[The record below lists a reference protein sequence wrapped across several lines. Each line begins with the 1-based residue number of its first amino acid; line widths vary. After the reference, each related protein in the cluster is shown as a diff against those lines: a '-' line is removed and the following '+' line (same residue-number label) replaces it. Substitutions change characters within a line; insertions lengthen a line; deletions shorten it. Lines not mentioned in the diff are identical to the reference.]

1 MPAPRNGESRS
12 DYVRRCMG
20 DTETVG
26 KYPETDQRFAV
37 CMSMFGQKDA
47 GEPLETKFVALEIK
61 ADGEDDEY
69 LTISGYASVFNNVDG
84 GGDVVMPGAF
94 KDCIA
99 KGRKPKMLW
108 QHDASQ
114 PIGAWDTMREDS
126 NGLLVKGR
134 ISKRAAKGAEVAA
147 LVKMGAVDGLSI
159 GYRTQEYEMDMKAGT
174 RKLTKL
180 DVWETSVVTFPM
192 NDLTGIYAIKSADD
206 MSDTEIK
213 RHIEHALKAIKLSST
228 EAKAM
233 AAAAMKGR
241 ENVLR
246 EAGVTLP
253 ETDQR
258 EVDELKA
265 LLTETLKA
273 METRNV

>member
-1 MPAPRNGESRS
+1 MADP
-12 DYVRRCMG
+12 
-20 DTETVG
+20 ETVG
-26 KYPETDQRFAV
+26 KFPETDQRFAV

-47 GEPLETKFVALEIK
+47 GEPLEVKFAALEVK
-61 ADGEDDEY
+61 SDDEDDEY
-69 LTISGYASVFNNVDG
+69 LYISGYGSVFNNVDG

-94 KDCIA
+94 KECIA
-99 KGRKPKMLW
+99 MGRKPKMLF
-108 QHDASQ
+108 QHDASL
-114 PIGAWDTMREDS
+114 PIGVWDEMREDA
-126 NGLLVKGR
+126 NGLFMKGR

-159 GYRTQEYEMDMKAGT
+159 GYRTKEYEMDMQDGT

-180 DVWETSVVTFPM
+180 DLWETSVVTFPM
-192 NDLTGIYAIKSADD
+192 NELAGIYAMKSVEE
-206 MSDTEIK
+206 MSEAEIK
-213 RHIEHALKAIKLSST
+213 RHIERALKAIKISGT

-233 AAAAMKGR
+233 ASAAMKGR

-246 EAGVTLP
+246 DAGVALP

-273 METRNV
+273 METQNV

>member
-1 MPAPRNGESRS
+1 MPAPRSGESRS

-20 DTETVG
+20 DAETVG

-47 GEPLETKFVALEIK
+47 GEPLETKFASLEVK
-61 ADGEDDEY
+61 ADNEDEDY
-69 LTISGYASVFNNVDG
+69 LYITGYGSVFNNVDG

-94 KDCIA
+94 KEFIA

-114 PIGAWDTMREDS
+114 PIGVWDEMREDA
-126 NGLLVKGR
+126 NGLLMKGR
-134 ISKRAAKGAEVAA
+134 ISKRATKGAEVAA

-159 GYRTQEYEMDMKAGT
+159 GYRTQEYEIDMDAGT

-180 DVWETSVVTFPM
+180 DLWETSVVTFPM
-192 NDLTGIYAIKSADD
+192 NDLAGIYAVKSAED
-206 MSDTEIK
+206 MSDAEIK
-213 RHIEHALKAIKLSST
+213 RHIERALKAIKISGT

-233 AAAAMKGR
+233 ASAAMKGR

-246 EAGVTLP
+246 DAGVPLP

>member
-1 MPAPRNGESRS
+1 MPTPRSGESRP
-12 DYVRRCMG
+12 DYVRRCMA
-20 DTETVG
+20 DAETVG
-26 KYPETDQRFAV
+26 KFPEADQRFAV

-47 GEPLETKFVALEIK
+47 GEPLETKFASLEIK
-61 ADGEDDEY
+61 AEGEDEEY
-69 LTISGYASVFNNVDG
+69 LTISGYGSVFNNVDG
-84 GGDVVMPGAF
+84 GGDMVMPGAF

-99 KGRKPKMLW
+99 MGRKPKMLW

-114 PIGAWDTMREDS
+114 PIGAWDTMREDD
-126 NGLLVKGR
+126 NGLFMQGR
-134 ISKRAAKGAEVAA
+134 ISKKAAKGAEVAA

-159 GYRTQEYEMDMKAGT
+159 GYRTKEYEMDMEAGT

-180 DVWETSVVTFPM
+180 DLWETSVVTFPM
-192 NDLTGIYAIKSADD
+192 NDLAGIYAMKSADE
-206 MSDTEIK
+206 MSETEIK

-246 EAGVTLP
+246 DAGVALP

-273 METRNV
+273 METQNV